1 MHICTVDVF
10 PDLAQSY
17 FPNRRCFV
25 DLLQYA
31 APKMFQ
37 FLPLALFLSSLYS
50 FSEAKPI
57 SAEAA
62 NAGAASVSAAKEGQL
77 STEGTTTYDGFALAG
92 IEAAPAVS
100 DVLAGSISQAG
111 WTITVDS
118 ANTATGNI
126 GTDAIDGNNATFW
139 HSEYEPALVALPH
152 TATID
157 MGAASLV
164 GSITYLPRQDG
175 QANGRIGQH
184 IISLR

>member
-1 MHICTVDVF
+1 M
-10 PDLAQSY
+10 L
-17 FPNRRCFV
+17 
-25 DLLQYA
+25 
-31 APKMFQ
+31 Q
-37 FLPLALFLSSLYS
+37 FLTLALSLSSLYS

-62 NAGAASVSAAKEGQL
+62 NDGAASSSAASEGKL
-77 STEGTTTYDGFALAG
+77 STEGSTTYDGYELAG

-111 WTITVDS
+111 WTIVVDS
-118 ANTATGNI
+118 ANTETGNL
-126 GTDAIDGNNATFW
+126 GPDAIDNNTKTFW
-139 HSEYEPALVALPH
+139 HSEYEPTLVGLPH

-157 MGAASLV
+157 MKTASLV

-175 QANGRIGQH
+175 EANGRIGQH

>member
-1 MHICTVDVF
+1 M
-10 PDLAQSY
+10 L
-17 FPNRRCFV
+17 
-25 DLLQYA
+25 
-31 APKMFQ
+31 Q
-37 FLPLALFLSSLYS
+37 FLTLALSLSSLSS

-62 NAGAASVSAAKEGQL
+62 NAGAASNSAASEGKL
-77 STEGTTTYDGFALAG
+77 SSEGSTTYDGYALAG
-92 IEAAPAVS
+92 IKAAPAVS

-111 WTITVDS
+111 WTIVVDS

-126 GTDAIDGNNATFW
+126 GTDAIDNNTSTFW
-139 HSEYEPALVALPH
+139 HSEYEPTLVGLPH

-157 MGAASLV
+157 MKTASLV

>member
-1 MHICTVDVF
+1 M
-10 PDLAQSY
+10 L
-17 FPNRRCFV
+17 
-25 DLLQYA
+25 
-31 APKMFQ
+31 Q
-37 FLPLALFLSSLYS
+37 FLTLALSLSSLYS

-62 NAGAASVSAAKEGQL
+62 NDGAASNSAASEGKL
-77 STEGTTTYDGFALAG
+77 STEGTTTYDGYELAG

-111 WTITVDS
+111 WTIVVDS
-118 ANTATGNI
+118 ANTETGNI
-126 GTDAIDGNNATFW
+126 GTDAIDNNTSTFW
-139 HSEYEPALVALPH
+139 HSEYEPTLVGLPH

-157 MGAASLV
+157 MKTASLV

-175 QANGRIGQH
+175 EANGRIGQH

>member
-1 MHICTVDVF
+1 MHRCTLDVF
-10 PDLAQSY
+10 PDLTQSY

-25 DLLQYA
+25 DVLQYA
-31 APKMFQ
+31 ALKMLQ
-37 FLPLALFLSSLYS
+37 FLPLILSLSSLSS

-77 STEGTTTYDGFALAG
+77 ASEGSTTYDGYALSG
-92 IEAAPAVS
+92 IKAAPAVS
-100 DVLAGSISQAG
+100 DVLAGGISQAG

-126 GTDAIDGNNATFW
+126 GTDAIDNNTSTFW
-139 HSEYEPALVALPH
+139 HSEYQPTLVALPH

-157 MGAASLV
+157 MKVASLV